1 MIKID
6 KKDTI
11 IDILTKMKEETG
23 NDMIIAFPFWHPVL
37 HNYLSLKIIKT
48 RAANK
53 NLLIVTSDQTSRKI
67 GKHLGI
73 NYSFVNDDTAYE
85 DATTTS
91 KIMKHNF
98 SFFEYLQFEI
108 KHFFRDF
115 KDYFSENKSLKYY
128 SLKYSKEQWKI
139 GFFVFWF
146 LISAGVLLMIFYFA
160 VTKTYVSITPE
171 ISIRERGKNFI
182 FKEMSQEWESL
193 RDNIIQLRKVSKAL
207 YVEDTFATT
216 GIDDSK
222 VQKSSGKVVL
232 VNQTLENVRLFPH
245 TRLATS
251 TGVVLE
257 TQTSVEIP
265 AGSKDTGVLIPGT
278 IEVSAIS
285 ALRNQSWKLQGESSN
300 VPNNTRLS
308 IPWLQKDVDLIF
320 WRTSWVFLWGK
331 DYSDGFIISQSNVDN
346 AKKIL
351 EEKLKN
357 ESLKALQKE
366 IKKENDFNN
375 VTFEILGIDDII
387 KYSGEEE
394 MLLDGVHV
402 GDSRKNFRLGWSINV
417 ETYIYNKNSVISKL
431 KNIVNDSILEW
442 SEKLL
447 MINEDSLRASTI
459 VYKQK
464 DPFEVKVT
472 MEIEAFVIH
481 NFLNENDAY
490 VKKLK
495 NSIIGL
501 PQDEGEKILIND
513 PKISN
518 AKIDIT
524 PFFIHTVA
532 SLPNNIIFQIQENI
546 K

>member
-1 MIKID
+1 
-6 KKDTI
+6 
-11 IDILTKMKEETG
+11 
-23 NDMIIAFPFWHPVL
+23 
-37 HNYLSLKIIKT
+37 
-48 RAANK
+48 
-53 NLLIVTSDQTSRKI
+53 
-67 GKHLGI
+67 
-73 NYSFVNDDTAYE
+73 
-85 DATTTS
+85 
-91 KIMKHNF
+91 
-98 SFFEYLQFEI
+98 
-108 KHFFRDF
+108 
-115 KDYFSENKSLKYY
+115 
-128 SLKYSKEQWKI
+128 
-139 GFFVFWF
+139 
-146 LISAGVLLMIFYFA
+146 MIFYFA

-251 TGVVLE
+251 TGVILE

-278 IEVSAIS
+278 IEVSVVS
-285 ALRNQSWKLQGESSN
+285 GLRNQSWKLQGESSN
-300 VPNNTRLS
+300 VPNNTRLR

-320 WRTSWVFLWGK
+320 WRTSWVFQWGK

-394 MLLDGVHV
+394 MLLDGAHV
-402 GDSRKNFRLGWSINV
+402 GESRKNFRLGWSINV

-447 MINEDSLRASTI
+447 TINEDSLRASTI
-459 VYKQK
+459 VSKQK